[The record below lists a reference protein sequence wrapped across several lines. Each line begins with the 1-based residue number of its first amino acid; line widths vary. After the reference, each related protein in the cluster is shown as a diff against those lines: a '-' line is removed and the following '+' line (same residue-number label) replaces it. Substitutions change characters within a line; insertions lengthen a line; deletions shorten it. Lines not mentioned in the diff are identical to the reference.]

1 MLIRQGI
8 HRGIHWE
15 ITQSETVGFWH
26 RTLALRDRRGN
37 GHSEHL
43 DRWRFDGNP
52 RYIEDE
58 IDRLVRAGLLK
69 DASMVMSEEE
79 AALDALIA
87 SFFVAPD
94 INVPLA
100 EVDTEVLTAGDRE
113 ALAALG
119 DDLVDRLMERVKIRR
134 NGGPP

>member
-1 MLIRQGI
+1 MIVPGP
-8 HRGIHWE
+8 
-15 ITQSETVGFWH
+15 
-26 RTLALRDRRGN
+26 
-37 GHSEHL
+37 
-43 DRWRFDGNP
+43 WRFDGNP